1 MPERCSG
8 ARVRFAAQNPRALA
22 PSAPF
27 RLGRNR
33 DGRLRREH
41 DEYDQFAGI
50 IYLRKGTSVS
60 PLDKLI
66 MEVPEK
72 SGKFHKLDLTLR
84 PSGNIRNR
92 TAGNQQSI
100 VINGQR

>member
-66 MEVPEK
+66 MEVPGHDSNFDSRRSK
-72 SGKFHKLDLTLR
+72 ALTRLA
-84 PSGNIRNR
+84 PAAQAKEGGFNPASE
-92 TAGNQQSI
+92 T
-100 VINGQR
+100 

>member
-1 MPERCSG
+1 MPERCSR

-72 SGKFHKLDLTLR
+72 SGKFLNLGLTQH
-84 PSGNIRNR
+84 PSWRLLLC
-92 TAGNQQSI
+92 AVSNQ
-100 VINGQR
+100 

>member
-1 MPERCSG
+1 MFPLRRPSETADMPERCSR

-27 RLGRNR
+27 RQMQDR

-41 DEYDQFAGI
+41 DSNDQFASI
-50 IYLRKGTSVS
+50 IYLRKGISIS

-66 MEVPEK
+66 MEVAK
-72 SGKFHKLDLTLR
+72 R
-84 PSGNIRNR
+84 
-92 TAGNQQSI
+92 I
-100 VINGQR
+100 VNFSNLA